1 MRLEKDSARANPPL
15 RSSLPPSLPPLR
27 RAAAVER
34 ALKSAEEIGQGEA
47 AGVTRKGL
55 ERAWNAM
62 AKEKLIKI
70 DKKKAKR
77 EAMPSGGNAGDEPPS
92 KRART
97 DSRSKVRFC

>member
-1 MRLEKDSARANPPL
+1 M
-15 RSSLPPSLPPLR
+15 
-27 RAAAVER
+27 
-34 ALKSAEEIGQGEA
+34 
-47 AGVTRKGL
+47 TRKGL